1 MQSSATTARGRN
13 AQHGGALKA
22 TAPNYSSPWSRRTA
36 RWSAICRS
44 IATRSQLRRSRRPE
58 AQSTKPRE
66 GPPHEAKCD
75 WRPPGAHRSCVGN
88 RRAGPGG
95 SVLRLADLQD
105 APDMNAKR
113 KAIWVGGLIGG
124 LLFLLILALGPIWGG
139 LITAE
144 QPATAPAAVK
154 RATP

>member
-1 MQSSATTARGRN
+1 MKPNATGARR
-13 AQHGGALKA
+13 ALTEVA
-22 TAPNYSSPWSRRTA
+22 
-36 RWSAICRS
+36 SAIACWPWW
-44 IATRSQLRRSRRPE
+44 LR
-58 AQSTKPRE
+58 
-66 GPPHEAKCD
+66 
-75 WRPPGAHRSCVGN
+75 
-88 RRAGPGG
+88 
-95 SVLRLADLQD
+95 LRLADLQD